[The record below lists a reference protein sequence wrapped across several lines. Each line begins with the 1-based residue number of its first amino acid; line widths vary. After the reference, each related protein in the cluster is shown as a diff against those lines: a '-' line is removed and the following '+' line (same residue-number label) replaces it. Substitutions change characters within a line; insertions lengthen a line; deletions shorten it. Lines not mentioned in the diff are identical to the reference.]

1 MVYLP
6 IIGAFL
12 EAVGTILEK
21 KLLKHK
27 KIDYR
32 NYTGYGF
39 LAIVLVLLPIIYF
52 FHEVQEEALVL
63 KNILIFLLV
72 IFISIL
78 ANVLFYYSLKKVKI
92 IEFEPIR
99 LMQPLFTILLAVI
112 VYKSE
117 RNWTIVLLAIIASIS
132 LVVSHLKKHH
142 LAINK
147 YTISVYLSSLFF
159 AVELVASKTIIQ
171 YYNPF
176 FFYFLR
182 CFFIFLFSFLI
193 FKPSFSILAK
203 DKKIGVMTL
212 IIAAIWVVYRAII
225 YYGYGVYGVVVT
237 TLLFILAPVF
247 LVILAVF
254 FLHEKP
260 SLKQIISIIIMI
272 ACVAAA
278 IILNH

>member
-32 NYTGYGF
+32 NYTVYGF
-39 LAIVLVLLPIIYF
+39 LAIVLILLPIIYF
-52 FHEVQEEALVL
+52 FQDVEEEAFFL

-72 IFISIL
+72 IFMSIL

-112 VYKSE
+112 AYKSE

-159 AVELVASKTIIQ
+159 AVELVASKAIIQ

>member
-32 NYTGYGF
+32 NYTVYGF

-52 FHEVQEEALVL
+52 FHDVEEEAFFL

-72 IFISIL
+72 IFMSIL
-78 ANVLFYYSLKKVKI
+78 ANVLFFYSLKKVKI

-117 RNWTIVLLAIIASIS
+117 RNWTIVLLAIIASIF

-142 LAINK
+142 LAINE

-159 AVELVASKTIIQ
+159 AVELVASKAIIQ

-212 IIAAIWVVYRAII
+212 IIAVIWVVYRAII
-225 YYGYGVYGVVVT
+225 YYGYGAYGVVVT

-260 SLKQIISIIIMI
+260 SLKQIISIILMI
-272 ACVAAA
+272 ACVVAA

>member
-32 NYTGYGF
+32 NYTVYGF

-52 FHEVQEEALVL
+52 FQDVEEEAFFL

-72 IFISIL
+72 IFMSIL
-78 ANVLFYYSLKKVKI
+78 ANVLFFYSLKKVKI

-117 RNWTIVLLAIIASIS
+117 RNWTIVLLAIIASIF